1 MLSTGKYI
9 VQGQTAAIGEAG
21 IQIQVWLSFQLP
33 KPVYKPPL
41 THLAHV
47 PQASVAC

>member
-9 VQGQTAAIGEAG
+9 VQGQTEATGEAE
-21 IQIQVWLSFQLP
+21 IQIKIWLSFQLP
-33 KPVYKPPL
+33 KPVYKL

-47 PQASVAC
+47 P